1 MPSASTSGDAPARRA
16 CSSESWRGS
25 ALRALI
31 ACGLIGLLLWAWGRA
46 GGQGPALHGQSLDG
60 RPAPAFRGLRDTHGR
75 GFAWGARRGDAVLV
89 FFGYTHCPDVC
100 PLTLVR
106 LARVLHGLGPRARR
120 VEVVFVTLDPARDTP
135 KVLRAYLD
143 ALLPGATGLRGDAA
157 ATARSAAQWGVRW
170 RRVDDPR
177 GGAGNYWFDHSASV
191 TLVGPRG
198 HLRARYGYAQLAAH
212 GLLRGDLQALLR

>member
-1 MPSASTSGDAPARRA
+1 MPSVSTSGDPPERRA
-16 CSSESWRGS
+16 WSSESWQGS
-25 ALRALI
+25 ALRALV
-31 ACGLIGLLLWAWGRA
+31 ACGLIGLLLWGWGRA
-46 GGQGPALHGQSLDG
+46 GGHAPVLHGRALDG
-60 RPAPAFRGLRDTHGR
+60 RPAPAFRGLRDTQGR
-75 GFAWGARRGDAVLV
+75 GFAWGALRGDAVLV

-106 LARVLHGLGPRARR
+106 LARVLDALGPRAGR
-120 VEVVFVTLDPARDTP
+120 VKVVFVTLDPARDTP

-143 ALLPGATGLRGDAA
+143 ALLPAATALRGDAA

-177 GGAGNYWFDHSASV
+177 GGAGDYWFDHSASV